1 MQTEVMEMKFN
12 EKLQKLRKEKG
23 MSQEALADEL
33 GVSRQAVSKW
43 ENGQVY
49 PETEKLIQLGRLF
62 HVSIDYLLNEENE
75 QGVQDTA
82 DQDEGTLSVSMDTIQ
97 EYLKWKR
104 PFAFAIAIGVA
115 IILCGVTIPI
125 LFDEEVRAAFF
136 LLMVGIAVAVFVAF
150 GIRDAHRWQYLDER
164 KIYVSRSDVE
174 TLNKAYQ
181 KFQKRFMVVITSGI
195 FLIIFGLCATVAAD
209 ALIHDAAE
217 RYGAILFYFTAAAML
232 LIIPAGIM
240 NGAYRRFIYFEA
252 ANQEKDKEKQASR
265 YAFIWGI
272 TMPLA
277 AMVFLFIGL
286 TQENWEIVWII
297 FPIVAILTAG
307 LINILEYRNSRREEK

>member
-1 MQTEVMEMKFN
+1 MKSCRSSGKKK
-12 EKLQKLRKEKG
+12 ECRKNRWLMNWG
-23 MSQEALADEL
+23 
-33 GVSRQAVSKW
+33 GSRQAVSKW

-75 QGVQDTA
+75 QGNQDME
-82 DQDEGTLSVSMDTIQ
+82 DQDEDTIIVTQDTIQ
-97 EYLKWKR
+97 EYLKWKC

-115 IILCGVTIPI
+115 LILCGVTIPI
-125 LFDEEVRAAFF
+125 LFDEEVGAAFF
-136 LLMVGIAVAVFVAF
+136 LFMVGIAVAVFVAF
-150 GIRDAHRWQYLDER
+150 GIRDSHRWEYLDEQR
-164 KIYVSRSDVE
+164 IYVSRSDVE

-181 KFQKRFMVVITSGI
+181 KFQKRFMVIITSGI

-209 ALIHDAAE
+209 ALIQDVAE
-217 RYGAILFYFTAAAML
+217 RYAAILFYFTAAAMM

-252 ANQEKDKEKQASR
+252 ANKEKDKEQQASR

-272 TMPLA
+272 TMPLT
-277 AMVFLFIGL
+277 AMIFLFVGL
-286 TQENWEIVWII
+286 TQKNWEIIWII

>member
-1 MQTEVMEMKFN
+1 MN
-12 EKLQKLRKEKG
+12 WG
-23 MSQEALADEL
+23 
-33 GVSRQAVSKW
+33 GSRQAVSKW

-75 QGVQDTA
+75 QGNQDME
-82 DQDEGTLSVSMDTIQ
+82 DQDEDTIIVTQDTIQ
-97 EYLKWKR
+97 EYLKWKC
-104 PFAFAIAIGVA
+104 PFAFAIAICVA
-115 IILCGVTIPI
+115 LILCGVTIPI
-125 LFDEEVRAAFF
+125 LFDEEVGAAFF
-136 LLMVGIAVAVFVAF
+136 LFMVGIAVAVFVAF
-150 GIRDAHRWQYLDER
+150 GIRDSHRWEYLDEQR
-164 KIYVSRSDVE
+164 IYVSRSDVE

-181 KFQKRFMVVITSGI
+181 KFQKRFMVIITSGI

-209 ALIHDAAE
+209 ALIQDVAE
-217 RYGAILFYFTAAAML
+217 RYAAILFYFTAAAMM

-252 ANQEKDKEKQASR
+252 ANKEKDKEQQASR

-272 TMPLA
+272 TMPLT
-277 AMVFLFIGL
+277 AMIFLFVGL
-286 TQENWEIVWII
+286 TQKNWEIIWII

>member
-1 MQTEVMEMKFN
+1 M
-12 EKLQKLRKEKG
+12 
-23 MSQEALADEL
+23 
-33 GVSRQAVSKW
+33 
-43 ENGQVY
+43 Y

-125 LFDEEVRAAFF
+125 LFDEEVGAAFF
-136 LLMVGIAVAVFVAF
+136 LLMVGTAVAVFVAF
-150 GIRDAHRWQYLDER
+150 GIRDAHRWEYLDER

-181 KFQKRFMVVITSGI
+181 KFQKRCMGFIPSGSFIIT
-195 FLIIFGLCATVAAD
+195 LV
-209 ALIHDAAE
+209 
-217 RYGAILFYFTAAAML
+217 
-232 LIIPAGIM
+232 
-240 NGAYRRFIYFEA
+240 
-252 ANQEKDKEKQASR
+252 
-265 YAFIWGI
+265 
-272 TMPLA
+272 
-277 AMVFLFIGL
+277 
-286 TQENWEIVWII
+286 
-297 FPIVAILTAG
+297 
-307 LINILEYRNSRREEK
+307 

>member
-1 MQTEVMEMKFN
+1 M
-12 EKLQKLRKEKG
+12 
-23 MSQEALADEL
+23 
-33 GVSRQAVSKW
+33 
-43 ENGQVY
+43 Y

-75 QGVQDTA
+75 QGNQDME
-82 DQDEGTLSVSMDTIQ
+82 DQDEGTIIVTQDTIQ
-97 EYLKWKR
+97 EYLKWKC

-115 IILCGVTIPI
+115 LILCGVTIPI
-125 LFDEEVRAAFF
+125 LFDEEVGAAFF
-136 LLMVGIAVAVFVAF
+136 LFMVGIAVAVFVAF
-150 GIRDAHRWQYLDER
+150 GIRDSHRWEYLDEQR
-164 KIYVSRSDVE
+164 IYVSRSDVE

-181 KFQKRFMVVITSGI
+181 KFQKRFMVIITSGI

-209 ALIHDAAE
+209 ALIQDVAE
-217 RYGAILFYFTAAAML
+217 RYAAILFYFTAAAMM

-252 ANQEKDKEKQASR
+252 ANKEKDKEQQASR

-272 TMPLA
+272 TMPLT
-277 AMVFLFIGL
+277 AMIFLFVGL
-286 TQENWEIVWII
+286 TQKNWEIIWII

>member
-1 MQTEVMEMKFN
+1 MN
-12 EKLQKLRKEKG
+12 W
-23 MSQEALADEL
+23 

-75 QGVQDTA
+75 QGNQDME
-82 DQDEGTLSVSMDTIQ
+82 DQDEGTIIVTQDTIQ
-97 EYLKWKR
+97 EYLKWKC

-115 IILCGVTIPI
+115 LILCGVTIPI
-125 LFDEEVRAAFF
+125 LFDEEVGAAFF
-136 LLMVGIAVAVFVAF
+136 LFMVGIAVAVFVAF
-150 GIRDAHRWQYLDER
+150 GIRDSHRWEYER

-181 KFQKRFMVVITSGI
+181 KFQKRFMVIITSGI

-209 ALIHDAAE
+209 ALIQDVAE
-217 RYGAILFYFTAAAML
+217 RYAAILFYFTAAAMM

-252 ANQEKDKEKQASR
+252 ANKEKDKEQQASR

-272 TMPLA
+272 TMPLT
-277 AMVFLFIGL
+277 AMIFLFVGL
-286 TQENWEIVWII
+286 TQKNWEIIWII

>member
-1 MQTEVMEMKFN
+1 MKFN

-23 MSQEALADEL
+23 MSQEALAYEL

-75 QGVQDTA
+75 QCIRDME
-82 DQDEGTLSVSMDTIQ
+82 DQDEGTIIVTQETIQ

-115 IILCGVTIPI
+115 LILCGVTIPI
-125 LFDEEVRAAFF
+125 LFDEEVGAAFF
-136 LLMVGIAVAVFVAF
+136 LFMVGIAVAVFVAF
-150 GIRDAHRWQYLDER
+150 GIRDSHRWEYLDEQ

-181 KFQKRFMVVITSGI
+181 KFQKRFMVIITSGI

-209 ALIHDAAE
+209 ALIQDVAE
-217 RYGAILFYFTAAAML
+217 RYAAILFYFTAAAMM

-252 ANQEKDKEKQASR
+252 ANKEKDKEQQASR
-265 YAFIWGI
+265 NAFIWGI

-277 AMVFLFIGL
+277 AMIFLFVGL
-286 TQENWEIVWII
+286 TQKNWEIIWII

>member
-1 MQTEVMEMKFN
+1 MANLLPYAIVAGIAVVFFVVCYILFSGGSS
-12 EKLQKLRKEKG
+12 EKEEKKG
-23 MSQEALADEL
+23 KNRH
-33 GVSRQAVSKW
+33 SRAVS
-43 ENGQVY
+43 ERPGQGKSSLGY
-49 PETEKLIQLGRLF
+49 DEAEKRRSAQPQQPVR
-62 HVSIDYLLNEENE
+62 E
-75 QGVQDTA
+75 DTA
-82 DQDEGTLSVSMDTIQ
+82 PIPRISNVTVRERQENPDET
-97 EYLKWKR
+97 
-104 PFAFAIAIGVA
+104 AFVTTKGEAIAIGVA

-125 LFDEEVRAAFF
+125 LFDEEVGAAFF

-174 TLNKAYQ
+174 TLKKAYQ

-286 TQENWEIVWII
+286 TQESWEIVWII

>member
-1 MQTEVMEMKFN
+1 MKFN
-12 EKLQKLRKEKG
+12 EKLQKLKKEKG
-23 MSQEALADEL
+23 MSQEALAYEL

-75 QGVQDTA
+75 QGNQDME
-82 DQDEGTLSVSMDTIQ
+82 DQDEGTIIVTQETIQ

-115 IILCGVTIPI
+115 LILCGVTIPI
-125 LFDEEVRAAFF
+125 LFDEEVGAAFF
-136 LLMVGIAVAVFVAF
+136 LFMVGIAVAVFVAF
-150 GIRDAHRWQYLDER
+150 GIRDSHRWEYLDEQR
-164 KIYVSRSDVE
+164 IYVSRSDVE

-181 KFQKRFMVVITSGI
+181 KFQKRFMVIITSGI

-209 ALIHDAAE
+209 ALIQDVAE
-217 RYGAILFYFTAAAML
+217 RYAAILFYFTAAAMM

-240 NGAYRRFIYFEA
+240 NGACRLSSF
-252 ANQEKDKEKQASR
+252 S
-265 YAFIWGI
+265 
-272 TMPLA
+272 
-277 AMVFLFIGL
+277 
-286 TQENWEIVWII
+286 
-297 FPIVAILTAG
+297 
-307 LINILEYRNSRREEK
+307 

>member
-1 MQTEVMEMKFN
+1 M
-12 EKLQKLRKEKG
+12 
-23 MSQEALADEL
+23 
-33 GVSRQAVSKW
+33 
-43 ENGQVY
+43 Y

-75 QGVQDTA
+75 QGNQDME
-82 DQDEGTLSVSMDTIQ
+82 DQDEGTIIVTQDTIQ
-97 EYLKWKR
+97 EYLKWKC

-115 IILCGVTIPI
+115 LILCGVTIPI
-125 LFDEEVRAAFF
+125 LFDEEVGAAFF
-136 LLMVGIAVAVFVAF
+136 LFMVGIAVAVFVAF
-150 GIRDAHRWQYLDER
+150 GIRDSHRWEYLDEQR
-164 KIYVSRSDVE
+164 IYVSRSDVE

-181 KFQKRFMVVITSGI
+181 KFQKRFMVIITSGI

-209 ALIHDAAE
+209 ALIQDVAE
-217 RYGAILFYFTAAAML
+217 RSAAILFYFTAAAMM

-252 ANQEKDKEKQASR
+252 ANKEKDKEQQASR

-272 TMPLA
+272 TMPLT
-277 AMVFLFIGL
+277 AMIFLFVGL
-286 TQENWEIVWII
+286 TQKNWEIIWII

>member
-1 MQTEVMEMKFN
+1 MKFN

-23 MSQEALADEL
+23 MSQEALAYEL

-75 QGVQDTA
+75 QGNQDME
-82 DQDEGTLSVSMDTIQ
+82 DQDEGTIIVTQDTIQ
-97 EYLKWKR
+97 EYLKWKC

-115 IILCGVTIPI
+115 LILCGVTIPI
-125 LFDEEVRAAFF
+125 LFDEEVGAAFF
-136 LLMVGIAVAVFVAF
+136 LFMVGIAVAVFVAF
-150 GIRDAHRWQYLDER
+150 GIRDSHRWEYLDEQR
-164 KIYVSRSDVE
+164 IYVSRSDVE

-181 KFQKRFMVVITSGI
+181 KFQKRFMVIITSGI

-209 ALIHDAAE
+209 ALIQDVAE
-217 RYGAILFYFTAAAML
+217 RYAAILFYFTAAAMM

-252 ANQEKDKEKQASR
+252 ANKEKDKEQQASR

-272 TMPLA
+272 TMPLT
-277 AMVFLFIGL
+277 AMIFLFVGL
-286 TQENWEIVWII
+286 MQKNWEIIWII

>member
-1 MQTEVMEMKFN
+1 MPLFHRTNAASE
-12 EKLQKLRKEKG
+12 RKTDDIG
-23 MSQEALADEL
+23 SF
-33 GVSRQAVSKW
+33 
-43 ENGQVY
+43 
-49 PETEKLIQLGRLF
+49 GRLALTCVAAGCIAF
-62 HVSIDYLLNEENE
+62 APAFSADAPT
-75 QGVQDTA
+75 TA
-82 DQDEGTLSVSMDTIQ
+82 DSSAVTAQTPALLLDNVDVLSSASLSTTTPVTIGKGESWAVPAEGGMHPVVT
-97 EYLKWKR
+97 
-104 PFAFAIAIGVA
+104 IGVA

-125 LFDEEVRAAFF
+125 LFDEEVGAAFF
-136 LLMVGIAVAVFVAF
+136 LFMVGIAVAVFVAF
-150 GIRDAHRWQYLDER
+150 GIRDAHRWEYLDER

-252 ANQEKDKEKQASR
+252 ANKEKDKEKQASR

-286 TQENWEIVWII
+286 TQESWEIVWII

-307 LINILEYRNSRREEK
+307 LINILEYCNSRREEK

>member
-1 MQTEVMEMKFN
+1 MKFN

-125 LFDEEVRAAFF
+125 LFDEEVGAAFF
-136 LLMVGIAVAVFVAF
+136 LFMVGIAVAVFVAF

-164 KIYVSRSDVE
+164 KIYVSRSVVE

-217 RYGAILFYFTAAAML
+217 RYGAILFYFTAAAMV

-265 YAFIWGI
+265 YVFIWGI

-286 TQENWEIVWII
+286 TQESWEIVWII

>member
-1 MQTEVMEMKFN
+1 MN
-12 EKLQKLRKEKG
+12 WG
-23 MSQEALADEL
+23 
-33 GVSRQAVSKW
+33 GSRQAVSKW

-75 QGVQDTA
+75 QGNQDME
-82 DQDEGTLSVSMDTIQ
+82 DQDEDTIIVTQDTIQ
-97 EYLKWKR
+97 EYLKWKC

-115 IILCGVTIPI
+115 LILCGVTIPI
-125 LFDEEVRAAFF
+125 LFDEEVGAAFF
-136 LLMVGIAVAVFVAF
+136 LFMVGIAVAVFVAF
-150 GIRDAHRWQYLDER
+150 GIRDSHRWEYLDEQR
-164 KIYVSRSDVE
+164 IYVSRSDVE

-181 KFQKRFMVVITSGI
+181 KFQKRFMVIITSGI

-209 ALIHDAAE
+209 ALIQDVAE
-217 RYGAILFYFTAAAML
+217 RYAAILFYFTAAAMM

-252 ANQEKDKEKQASR
+252 ANKEKDKEQQASR

-272 TMPLA
+272 TMPLT
-277 AMVFLFIGL
+277 AMIFLFVGL
-286 TQENWEIVWII
+286 TQKNWEIIWII

>member
-1 MQTEVMEMKFN
+1 MKFN

-125 LFDEEVRAAFF
+125 LFDEEVGAAFF

-181 KFQKRFMVVITSGI
+181 KFQKRFRH
-195 FLIIFGLCATVAAD
+195 LPDHLW
-209 ALIHDAAE
+209 
-217 RYGAILFYFTAAAML
+217 
-232 LIIPAGIM
+232 IM
-240 NGAYRRFIYFEA
+240 RHGGGGCT
-252 ANQEKDKEKQASR
+252 D
-265 YAFIWGI
+265 
-272 TMPLA
+272 P
-277 AMVFLFIGL
+277 
-286 TQENWEIVWII
+286 
-297 FPIVAILTAG
+297 
-307 LINILEYRNSRREEK
+307 

>member
-1 MQTEVMEMKFN
+1 MKSCRSSGKKK
-12 EKLQKLRKEKG
+12 ECRKNRWLMNWG
-23 MSQEALADEL
+23 
-33 GVSRQAVSKW
+33 GSRQAVSKW

-75 QGVQDTA
+75 QGNQDME
-82 DQDEGTLSVSMDTIQ
+82 DQDEDTIIVTQDTIQ
-97 EYLKWKR
+97 EYLKWKC
-104 PFAFAIAIGVA
+104 PFAFAIAICVA
-115 IILCGVTIPI
+115 LILCGVTIPI
-125 LFDEEVRAAFF
+125 LFDEEVGAAFF
-136 LLMVGIAVAVFVAF
+136 LFMVGIAVAVFVAF
-150 GIRDAHRWQYLDER
+150 GIRDSHRWEYLDEQR
-164 KIYVSRSDVE
+164 IYVSRSDVE

-181 KFQKRFMVVITSGI
+181 KFQKRFMVIITSGI

-209 ALIHDAAE
+209 ALIQDVAE
-217 RYGAILFYFTAAAML
+217 RYAAILFYFTAAAMM

-252 ANQEKDKEKQASR
+252 ANKEKDKEQQASR

-272 TMPLA
+272 TMPLT
-277 AMVFLFIGL
+277 AMIFLFVGL
-286 TQENWEIVWII
+286 TQKNWEIIWII